1 MDFPVLPLVPR
12 IPPHG
17 GIDEPHVGAVQAI
30 QHRLDVHVVQ
40 RKMQDFPLAE
50 GLLVGHITHLH
61 ARVLILLAGVA
72 VAGHIVV
79 CDDQRVIA
87 LPLPGADD
95 QHLVVHQQL
104 RHKLVQESRGVLVH
118 VRLHVPE
125 IVFALPDFLSVPECP
140 ELTTPD
146 GVGDHVRADPE
157 AGVPQLEFLR
167 RCQKIAARDL
177 HCGGRTSLSSG
188 EPLPKIKCH
197 CPPPIAGSRRW
208 AAASPAR
215 RCQAPPLRS

>member
-1 MDFPVLPLVPR
+1 MLPLVPC

-17 GIDEPHVGAVQAI
+17 GIDEPHVRAVQAI
-30 QHRLDVHVVQ
+30 QHRLDIHVVQ
-40 RKMQDFPLAE
+40 RKMQDFPLAV
-50 GLLVGHITHLH
+50 GLLVGHIAYLH
-61 ARVLILLAGVA
+61 ARVLVLLAGIA
-72 VAGHIVV
+72 AAGHIAV
-79 CDDQRVIA
+79 CHDQCVIA

-95 QHLVVHQQL
+95 QHLVVYQQL
-104 RHKLVQESRGVLVH
+104 CHQLVQKRRGVLVH
-118 VRLHVPE
+118 VRFYVPE
-125 IVFALPDFLSVPECP
+125 IVFALSNFLPFPECP

-177 HCGGRTSLSSG
+177 HRSGRTSLASG

-208 AAASPAR
+208 AAVSPAR
-215 RCQAPPLRS
+215 RCQAPPPRS